1 MVSTRKKK
9 QQNRKFLSQLDNF
22 DRNSS
27 GGSLTSSER
36 QIVEVLSGVIDPE
49 FTADNINRLLSTK
62 ENAIDFQILE
72 RSPFCRMVREI
83 SSALDS
89 MIHNAIL
96 TDVDNF
102 ITPGFELAV
111 GSMNA
116 SSGQDITSVIA
127 NSDGEA
133 RVGIT
138 ASSENVSDSNNIF
151 HEFNISDDYRC
162 CFFYQDRNV
171 VFQFSA

>member
-9 QQNRKFLSQLDNF
+9 QQNRKFLSQLDDF

-27 GGSLTSSER
+27 GGNLTSSER
-36 QIVEVLSGVIDPE
+36 QIVEVHSGVIDPE
-49 FTADNINRLLSTK
+49 FTTGNINRLVSTN

-72 RSPFCRMVREI
+72 TSPSYRMVREI
-83 SSALDS
+83 ISALDS

-102 ITPGFELAV
+102 TTPGFELAI

-127 NSDGEA
+127 NSEGEA
-133 RVGIT
+133 RIGIIT
-138 ASSENVSDSNNIF
+138 SSENVSDRNNIF

-162 CFFYQDRNV
+162 GFFTNIEV
-171 VFQFSA
+171 